1 MREARERGKAA
12 PDSRRAK
19 SAPAA
24 SEAGDGEA
32 DEEDA
37 GESSPGSR
45 PPAVSGRSSPE
56 DQAPAGGAAGL
67 LGIDPAMAQQLVD
80 AVSRLTP
87 APSSTPAPAQHT
99 RPQQAAAGAQ
109 TQTQSADPQ
118 GLNDAEIDALVD
130 QLGLD
135 ENGQKVI
142 RSLAGTVKAQ
152 QDQLRQFREQTE
164 TAAARAREEAEARA
178 VSAVMPG
185 FVERVGKIGLSDVY
199 GDFKAAPAT
208 QQQAQARVT
217 LVQRADA
224 AWTLLGRTPETLEQA
239 LNITLYALHREQIE
253 RGLTKAG
260 EDSVRARLEKRQ
272 GMLDATPGRTAGT
285 PAAEPEGPDG
295 AKQVVRQYLK
305 SRDRSGVA

>member
-24 SEAGDGEA
+24 SDDVDGEA
-32 DEEDA
+32 GEEEA
-37 GESSPGSR
+37 GESSPGAR
-45 PPAVSGRSSPE
+45 PPAVSGRPSSE
-56 DQAPAGGAAGL
+56 SQAPAGGAAGL
-67 LGIDPAMAQQLVD
+67 LGIDPSIAQQLVD

-87 APSSTPAPAQHT
+87 APAQHT
-99 RPQQAAAGAQ
+99 QPQPTAAGAQ

-152 QDQLRQFREQTE
+152 QDQLRQFREQME
-164 TAAARAREEAEARA
+164 TTAARAREEAEARA
-178 VSAVMPG
+178 VSTVMPG

-260 EDSVRARLEKRQ
+260 EDSVRAKLEKRQ

-285 PAAEPEGPDG
+285 PAAEPEGRDG
-295 AKQVVRQYLK
+295 AKQVVREYLK